1 MKSEFTGRHMTA
13 VLVGGFGIVIAVNL
27 SMATLAARGF
37 GGVVVE
43 NSYVAS
49 QKYNLWLDEARREKA
64 LGWNVEVARQAGG
77 TLDLVLHGLPAG
89 AEITAQLRRPLGQ
102 PETTELTFAPAAP
115 DRQTSTAP
123 VAPGRW
129 IARILITSGGD
140 RWTKEVRIG

>member
-27 SMATLAARGF
+27 SMAALATRGF

-49 QKYNLWLDEARREKA
+49 QKYNGWLDEARREKA
-64 LGWNVEVARQAGG
+64 LGWNVELTRQAGG
-77 TLDLVLHGLPAG
+77 TLDLTLQGVPAG
-89 AEITAQLRRPLGQ
+89 AAVTAQLRRPLGQ
-102 PETTELTFAPAAP
+102 PEMTELSFVPDGP
-115 DRQTSTAP
+115 DRLASTAP

-129 IARILITSGGD
+129 IVRIAVASGDD
-140 RWTKEVRIG
+140 RWTSEVHIE